1 MAAMTWTAVSEGL
14 PTDAALIFAEGA
26 YYLAVVVD
34 AATDP
39 VFMDLH
45 SWDLVPWPS
54 HWMELPPPPTA
65 E

>member
-1 MAAMTWTAVSEGL
+1 MAAGIWTAVSERL
-14 PTDAALIFAEGA
+14 PTEAALVFAEGA

-34 AATDP
+34 PASDP
-39 VFMDLH
+39 AFMDLH

-54 HWMELPPPPTA
+54 HWMELPPPPPA